1 METVYR
7 NILYVYFKKPFH
19 KMDKGYW
26 ERRHAAVKKQKLN
39 YRFHN
44 PNPADVAADYILKVF
59 MEVNEKKVEQAIKM
73 AAGQRNHEKEGGCP
87 A

>member
-1 METVYR
+1 MKR
-7 NILYVYFKKPFH
+7 
-19 KMDKGYW
+19 
-26 ERRHAAVKKQKLN
+26 QKLN

-44 PNPADVAADYILKVF
+44 PNPADVTADYILKVF

-73 AAGQRNHEKEGGCP
+73 TADQLNREEKEECP

>member
-1 METVYR
+1 MR
-7 NILYVYFKKPFH
+7 
-19 KMDKGYW
+19 
-26 ERRHAAVKKQKLN
+26 KQKLN

-44 PNPADVAADYILKVF
+44 PNPADVTADYILKVF

-73 AAGQRNHEKEGGCP
+73 AADQQNNGEREGCL

>member
-1 METVYR
+1 VR
-7 NILYVYFKKPFH
+7 
-19 KMDKGYW
+19 
-26 ERRHAAVKKQKLN
+26 KQKLN

-44 PNPADVAADYILKVF
+44 PNPADVTADYILKVF

-73 AAGQRNHEKEGGCP
+73 AADQQDNEEKKECL